1 MTRISTS
8 AVLAA
13 ITACVVAA
21 GAGAG
26 ILLQPTKD
34 RAVPADRG
42 PGVNIAVVAPREPV
56 PEPGS
61 VMDVGNLA
69 DSYTHRGYARPAAVD
84 SRLYA
89 VSDDYPPVHVEPP
102 RVERPRAVAPEPS
115 PPPVIVGRREQP
127 RRWPFGFDQPGP
139 DYAAERRER
148 AARMDEQWRMDEE
161 RMRERFD
168 DRGDDPEW
176 RDDPGRETNQRDR
189 DRRGRDRQW
198 YRSDGSRASGP
209 QTYD

>member
-1 MTRISTS
+1 MTRTPSP

-34 RAVPADRG
+34 RAVPIRG
-42 PGVNIAVVAPREPV
+42 AGVNIAVVAPREPV

-61 VMDVGNLA
+61 VMDVGDLA
-69 DSYTHRGYARPAAVD
+69 DGYTHRGYVRPAVVD
-84 SRLYA
+84 SRPYD
-89 VSDDYPPVHVEPP
+89 VSGDSPPMYVEPR
-102 RVERPRAVAPEPS
+102 RVERPRLVAPEPS
-115 PPPVIVGRREQP
+115 PPPVIAERREPP

-148 AARMDEQWRMDEE
+148 AARVDEE
-161 RMRERFD
+161 LMRERFD
-168 DRGDDPEW
+168 DRGDDPDW
-176 RDDPGRETNQRDR
+176 RDDRGREALPDR

-198 YRSDGSRASGP
+198 YRSDGSRAPGP
-209 QTYD
+209 QDYD

>member
-1 MTRISTS
+1 MARTPSP

-34 RAVPADRG
+34 RDAPSKG

-56 PEPGS
+56 PAPGS
-61 VMDVGNLA
+61 VMDVGELA
-69 DSYTHRGYARPAAVD
+69 DSYAHRDYAQPAVVD
-84 SRLYA
+84 SRPYD
-89 VSDDYPPVHVEPP
+89 VYEDDIPVYVEP
-102 RVERPRAVAPEPS
+102 RRIERPRVVASEPS
-115 PPPVIVGRREQP
+115 PPPVIAERREAP
-127 RRWPFGFDQPGP
+127 RRWPFGFDPPGP

-148 AARMDEQWRMDEE
+148 AARMDEQRRLDEE
-161 RMRERFD
+161 RLR
-168 DRGDDPEW
+168 DRYEDAGDDPEW
-176 RDDPGRETNQRDR
+176 RDDPRRGARPGA

-198 YRSDGSRASGP
+198 YRSDGSRAP
-209 QTYD
+209 EPDRYD